1 MPWFM
6 WNKRCV
12 TLLYGGGVPSRDFE
26 RIFGDYVA
34 GNLMLDELVTRR
46 YALED
51 LDEAMD
57 EMMTGHNAKGVI
69 MFDPK
74 ESIS

>member
-1 MPWFM
+1 
-6 WNKRCV
+6 
-12 TLLYGGGVPSRDFE
+12 
-26 RIFGDYVA
+26 
-34 GNLMLDELVTRR
+34 MLDELVTRR

-74 ESIS
+74 ESVS